1 MKNHLV
7 KVSAIGLAG
16 SLIFQVGT
24 LPLLAKQTILT
35 DNNSIAGIS
44 VVLEEYAKR
53 TQKEDTVDNISQKED
68 TTDDTSIADA
78 DKDAALSD
86 LDAEVA
92 EDIKLNVKYDRL
104 GIANVEEALNVRK
117 RATTDSKIVAKMG
130 KYAACNIEKITKTGW
145 AKIKSGDVRGYVLA
159 EYLIM
164 DEEAEELAQKVGKK
178 IATVKTETLNARFLP
193 STQSAK
199 YTLVPNGEELEV
211 VRENISEKYVN
222 DFISKHFNTKKTK
235 AYIHDVDK
243 EAMKKEL
250 ADWVCVSIDDEKIF
264 VAKEFV
270 TFSYELKR
278 AVSMETKAT
287 EGSNSSNSS
296 GQSSVRLSMVSYA
309 KQFLGNRYVYGGTSL
324 TNGTDCSG
332 FTMGI
337 YGHFGYGLPRTSSA
351 QASSTR
357 TISASE
363 AKPGDLFFYGYGGS
377 VSHVAMYIGGGQVI
391 HASNER
397 TGIKISNAF
406 YRTPIKVGRVIND

>member
-1 MKNHLV
+1 MKRHLV

-16 SLIFQVGT
+16 SLMLQAGS
-24 LPLLAKQTILT
+24 LPVLAKQTVLT
-35 DNNSIAGIS
+35 DNNSVAGVS
-44 VVLEEYAKR
+44 VALEEYAKDK
-53 TQKEDTVDNISQKED
+53 KEKTDNKSVVD
-68 TTDDTSIADA
+68 AG
-78 DKDAALSD
+78 KDAAL
-86 LDAEVA
+86 AAMNTVVA
-92 EDIKLNVKYDRL
+92 EDIELNIKYDRL
-104 GIANVEEALNVRK
+104 GIADVEESLNVRK
-117 RATTDSKIVAKMG
+117 KASTDSKVIAKMG
-130 KYAACNIEKITKTGW
+130 KHAACNVEKITKSGW
-145 AKIKSGDVRGYVLA
+145 AKIKSGDIQGYVLA
-159 EYLIM
+159 KYLIM
-164 DEEAEELAQKVGKK
+164 DEEAEALALKVGKK

-211 VRENISEKYVN
+211 VRENISEKYVSN
-222 DFISKHFNTKKTK
+222 FISKHFNTKKTK
-235 AYIHDVDK
+235 AYIRDVDK
-243 EAMKKEL
+243 EAMKEEL
-250 ADWVCVSIDDEKIF
+250 ADWVCVSIDDEKTF

-278 AVSMETKAT
+278 AVSTETKAAG
-287 EGSNSSNSS
+287 GSGSSNSS
-296 GQSSVRLSMVSYA
+296 GQSSLRLSMVSYA

-337 YGHFGYGLPRTSSA
+337 YAHFGYGLPRTSSA
-351 QASSTR
+351 QASATR
-357 TISASE
+357 TISSSE

>member
-1 MKNHLV
+1 MKSHIV

-16 SLIFQVGT
+16 SIMFQAGA
-24 LPLLAKQTILT
+24 LPVMAKQTVLTENNSVAGVSVALEEFAKDKQEKETT
-35 DNNSIAGIS
+35 DNKS
-44 VVLEEYAKR
+44 VVEAG
-53 TQKEDTVDNISQKED
+53 
-68 TTDDTSIADA
+68 
-78 DKDAALSD
+78 KDAAL
-86 LDAEVA
+86 AAVNTVVA
-92 EDIKLNVKYDRL
+92 EDIELNIKYDRL
-104 GIANVEEALNVRK
+104 GIANVEESLNVRK
-117 RATTDSKIVAKMG
+117 KPSTEAKVIAKMG
-130 KYAACNIEKITKTGW
+130 KYAACNVEKITKSGW
-145 AKIKSGDVRGYVLA
+145 AKIKSGDVQGFVLA
-159 EYLIM
+159 KYLII
-164 DEEAEELAQKVGKK
+164 DEEAEELAFKVGKK

-211 VRENISEKYVN
+211 VRENISEKYVSN
-222 DFISKHFNTKKTK
+222 FISKHFNTKKTK
-235 AYIHDVDK
+235 AYIHDVDQ
-243 EAMKKEL
+243 EAMKEEL
-250 ADWVCVSIDDEKIF
+250 ADWICVSIDDEKTF
-264 VAKEFV
+264 VSKEFV

-278 AVSMETKAT
+278 AVSTETT
-287 EGSNSSNSS
+287 ETNGTGGSSSSS
-296 GQSSVRLSMVSYA
+296 GQSSIRLSMVAYA

-351 QASSTR
+351 QASATR

>member
-1 MKNHLV
+1 
-7 KVSAIGLAG
+7 
-16 SLIFQVGT
+16 
-24 LPLLAKQTILT
+24 
-35 DNNSIAGIS
+35 
-44 VVLEEYAKR
+44 
-53 TQKEDTVDNISQKED
+53 
-68 TTDDTSIADA
+68 
-78 DKDAALSD
+78 
-86 LDAEVA
+86 
-92 EDIKLNVKYDRL
+92 
-104 GIANVEEALNVRK
+104 
-117 RATTDSKIVAKMG
+117 MG
-130 KYAACNIEKITKTGW
+130 KYAACNVEKITKSGW
-145 AKIKSGDVRGYVLA
+145 AKIKSGDIQGYVLA
-159 EYLIM
+159 KYLIM
-164 DEEAEELAQKVGKK
+164 DEEAEALALKVGKK

-211 VRENISEKYVN
+211 VRENISEKYVSN
-222 DFISKHFNTKKTK
+222 FISKHFNTKKTK
-235 AYIHDVDK
+235 AYIRDVDK
-243 EAMKKEL
+243 EAMKEGL
-250 ADWVCVSIDDEKIF
+250 ADWVCVSIDDEKTF
-264 VAKEFV
+264 VSKEFV

-278 AVSMETKAT
+278 AVSTETKET
-287 EGSNSSNSS
+287 GGSGSSDSS

-337 YGHFGYGLPRTSSA
+337 YAHFGYGLPRTSSA
-351 QASSTR
+351 QASATR